1 MSLYAKLIE
10 AMDNRDADAWIQH
23 YHEDYQFVRH
33 QSGTHMNR
41 EQIHGMIKQMMA
53 NEAVV
58 RRDPRC
64 IYENDEVLIDHVVVD
79 FPDGSTEAV
88 LGVHSIK
95 NGKIIRTETGAT
107 LLNK

>member
-1 MSLYAKLIE
+1 
-10 AMDNRDADAWIQH
+10 
-23 YHEDYQFVRH
+23 
-33 QSGTHMNR
+33 
-41 EQIHGMIKQMMA
+41 MMA

-79 FPDGSTEAV
+79 FPDGSLEAV